1 LKKKKLV
8 FTVTNDLSFDQRMIR
23 ICSSLALDR
32 YDVTLVGRTLAN
44 SVPFVQ
50 QPFRQVRL
58 NCLVNKGKFFYLEY
72 NLRLLF
78 FLLFN
83 RIDLICAIDLDT
95 ILPCLATSAIKR
107 IPRVY
112 DAHELFCEMQEIVER
127 PAIYRIWKKVEEFAV
142 PKFRFGY
149 TVNQPIVDEFK
160 RMYGVR
166 YEVIRSI
173 SVLREFVPVQASN
186 RYILYQ
192 GSVNEGRSFETL
204 IPAMKDINAELWI
217 CGDGNFLQQTKE
229 LVRQNGLE
237 QKVIFKG
244 RIPPAAL
251 LEYTRSAAIG
261 LTLFEKTGFSNYLSL
276 ANRFFD
282 YMHSAVPQVC
292 VDYPAYAEINNKHEI
307 AVLIHNLKPQ
317 TIAAACNRLLE
328 DQELHKRLSRNC
340 LLAREKYNWQQ
351 EEKKLLAFYHS
362 IC

>member
-1 LKKKKLV
+1 LKKKKLF

-23 ICSSLALDR
+23 ICTSLALDR
-32 YDVTLVGRTLAN
+32 YEVTLVGRNLA
-44 SVPFVQ
+44 SSLPLVG
-50 QPFRQVRL
+50 QPFRQIRL
-58 NCLVNKGKFFYLEY
+58 NCLFNKGKLFYLEY

-78 FLLFN
+78 FLLLR

-95 ILPCLATSAIKR
+95 ILPCLAVSALKK

-127 PAIYRIWKKVEEFAV
+127 PAIYRIWKKVEQFTV
-142 PKFRFGY
+142 PKFLSGY
-149 TVNQPIVDEFK
+149 TVNKPIADEFN
-160 RMYGVR
+160 RLYGVN

-173 SVLREFVPVQASN
+173 SVLRDFVPVQPSG

-204 IPAMKDINAELWI
+204 IPAMQDINAELWI
-217 CGDGNFLQQTKE
+217 CGDGNFLTQTKA
-229 LVRQNGLE
+229 LVRQYGLE
-237 QKVIFKG
+237 KKVIFKG
-244 RIPPAAL
+244 KIPPAAL
-251 LEYTRSAAIG
+251 LHYTRSATIG

-282 YMHSAVPQVC
+282 YMHSGVPQVC
-292 VDYPAYAEINNKHEI
+292 VDYPAYSEINNKYEI
-307 AVLIHNLKPQ
+307 AVLIGNLKPEN
-317 TIAAACNRLLE
+317 ISAACNRLLE
-328 DQELHKRLSRNC
+328 DQELHQKLSRNC
-340 LLAREKYNWQQ
+340 LLAREVYNWQQ